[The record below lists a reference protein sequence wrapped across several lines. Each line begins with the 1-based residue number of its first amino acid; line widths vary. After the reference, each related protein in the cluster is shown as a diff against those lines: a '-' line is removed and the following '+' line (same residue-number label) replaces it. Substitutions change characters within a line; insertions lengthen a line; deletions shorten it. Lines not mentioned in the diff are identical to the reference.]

1 MVFCFDHTHVFLFSI
16 NLVLVITALFL
27 IIPLVIY
34 AYFDEIRQSL
44 NGKLCIAL
52 LITQL
57 YMIIPFEELD
67 PYTYVVFHIVIY
79 FIGAFS
85 SVFIINLMCFD
96 IYLTFRHFREPQ
108 YQSMYFKK
116 FVWFLVIVFV
126 TASLLA
132 YFFSPHARVSIDVSK
147 LLISSLLLTFLL
159 TCLMN
164 IFALVAS
171 FYYLVALTRSTT
183 LSENTRFDVERER

>member
-1 MVFCFDHTHVFLFSI
+1 MSFFSI

-27 IIPLVIY
+27 IIPLVIFGY
-34 AYFDEIRQSL
+34 LKEIRQSL

-57 YMIIPFEELD
+57 YMIATLPFEELD

-79 FIGAFS
+79 YTGAFS
-85 SVFIINLMCFD
+85 SVFVVNLMCFD
-96 IYLTFRHFREPQ
+96 IYLTFKHFREPH
-108 YQSMYFKK
+108 YQSTYFKK
-116 FVWFLVIVFV
+116 IVCFLLIFFLVIM
-126 TASLLA
+126 LLT
-132 YFFSPHARVSIDVSK
+132 YCFSPHARVSIDVSK
-147 LLISSLLLTFLL
+147 LLISSLLFTFLL
-159 TCLMN
+159 TCAMN

-171 FYYLVALTRSTT
+171 FYYLIALTRSAT